1 MNTST
6 TIRTTLTLALMLCM
20 SLALSAQ
27 GLYQLSG
34 KPELKVIGGS
44 TLHDWEMVA
53 TAASGKAELT
63 IDGQSIKA
71 IPMAEVTMKA
81 TALKSGKGQMDELAY
96 KALKADKNPNIHF
109 KLTSYKNL
117 GGNKASVTGNLTI
130 AGTTKPITF
139 QVLYLVKGE
148 AVKIEGDT
156 SFKMTDFNMT
166 PPTAVFGTIKTEDKV
181 KVSFKMNLN
190 LINS

>member
-1 MNTST
+1 MNTSKI
-6 TIRTTLTLALMLCM
+6 IRTTLALAFMLCM
-20 SLALSAQ
+20 SLTLNAQ
-27 GLYQLSG
+27 GLYQLAG
-34 KPELKVIGGS
+34 KPELKVNGGS

-81 TALKSGKGQMDELAY
+81 TALKSGKGQMDDLAY

-109 KLTSYKNL
+109 KITSYKNL
-117 GGNKASVTGNLTI
+117 GGNKGSVTGNLTI

-139 QVLYLVKGE
+139 QVQYLVKGE
-148 AVKIEGDT
+148 VVKIDGET
-156 SFKMTDFNMT
+156 SFKMTDFNMA

-181 KVSFKMNLN
+181 NVSFKMNLN

>member
-6 TIRTTLTLALMLCM
+6 TIRTTLTLAFMLCM

-63 IDGQSIKA
+63 IDGQNIKA

>member
-34 KPELKVIGGS
+34 KPELKVFGGS

>member
-34 KPELKVIGGS
+34 KPELKVFGGS

-63 IDGQSIKA
+63 IDGQNIKA